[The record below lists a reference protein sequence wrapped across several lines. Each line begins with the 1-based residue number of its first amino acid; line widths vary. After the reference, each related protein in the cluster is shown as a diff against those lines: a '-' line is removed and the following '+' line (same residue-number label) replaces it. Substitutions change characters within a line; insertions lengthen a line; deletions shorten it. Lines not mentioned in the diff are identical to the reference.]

1 MSIEVIRP
9 GLLSTVQDEGRT
21 GYRRYGI
28 HPGGHGHL
36 CSQSSQY
43 ACGQLPTCGS
53 AGDDDDG
60 TGASISGEPASL
72 IMWS

>member
-28 HPGGHGHL
+28 HPGESWTPL
-36 CSQSSQY
+36 Q
-43 ACGQLPTCGS
+43 P
-53 AGDDDDG
+53 
-60 TGASISGEPASL
+60 E
-72 IMWS
+72 